1 MNAKC
6 PVKVPRYFF
15 KVTESRVQRS
25 QTTSEAVNDLHFKF
39 NAIVLITNYI
49 ISIAM
54 LVKTEYS
61 YFYFKNS
68 MHTKSDEKE
77 WIDL

>member
-1 MNAKC
+1 MMLRLRRRNLLSLNAKC

-15 KVTESRVQRS
+15 KVTESRVFTEFYRVQRS

-54 LVKTEYS
+54 LVKTE
-61 YFYFKNS
+61 
-68 MHTKSDEKE
+68 
-77 WIDL
+77 